1 MRCILR
7 PMRLL
12 STDPLFAWDKLP
24 DSTEIAT
31 LRNMLDRLPDQ
42 TLLSALRRYRG
53 KGRNDY
59 PMHVLWRAH
68 LLRIMLRHPTMED
81 CLAELKRN
89 PALRQVAGIEAGMN
103 VPAPCN
109 MSRFLE
115 VLGRPEHLQLTEAM
129 FGRMARLLG
138 EAVPDLGVHLAGDSA
153 ALCARADAPGRGQ
166 EGLPQP
172 DGAIKQYLDDQ
183 GKVLKT
189 YQWFGYKFHLLV
201 DAVHEVVLAFKLTS
215 ASAADS
221 VQLPDLLD
229 QAQRFLPA
237 GRIKTLAY
245 DKAADNEPSHA
256 LLQGHGIKPVIEVR
270 NLWKDKQEEV
280 IGGNVV
286 HDEAG
291 TLYCYDLTQA
301 VPVRRKM
308 SFMGHEKN
316 RGTLK
321 YRCPARHEGIPCPSD
336 KKCNGDSCYGK
347 TVRVK
352 CAIDLRRFPPIPRAT
367 AEFARRY
374 AGRTSVERVNARCKL
389 FWGADDGN
397 VTGAARFHAH
407 MHGILLVHQSFALLL
422 ATAPRHEGRSLSP
435 TRLSVI
441 ARRLEEATQ
450 ATR

>member
-1 MRCILR
+1 
-7 PMRLL
+7 MRLHT
-12 STDPLFAWDKLP
+12 TDPLFAWDKLP
-24 DSTEIAT
+24 DTTEIAT
-31 LRNMLDRLPDQ
+31 LKDMLNRLPDQ
-42 TLLSALRRYRG
+42 RLLSALRRYRG

-59 PMHVLWRAH
+59 PMHALWRTH

-81 CLAELKRN
+81 CLAELGRN
-89 PALRQVAGIEAGMN
+89 PALRQVAGIEAGRK
-103 VPAPCN
+103 VPSPWN

-115 VLGRPEHLQLTEAM
+115 VLGRPEHLRLTEAM
-129 FGRMARLLG
+129 FEGMAKLLG
-138 EAVPDLGVHLAGDSA
+138 EAVADLGVHLAGDSA
-153 ALCARADAPGRGQ
+153 ALSARADAPGREQ
-166 EGLPQP
+166 KGLPQP
-172 DGAIKQYLDDQ
+172 DGAIKQYLDDE

-215 ASAADS
+215 ASGSDS
-221 VQLPDLLD
+221 IQLPDLLD
-229 QAQRFLPA
+229 QAQRVLPA

-245 DKAADNEPSHA
+245 DKAADNEPVHA
-256 LLQGHGIKPVIEVR
+256 LLDGHAIKPVIEVR
-270 NLWKDKQEEV
+270 GLWKDKQEEL
-280 IGGNVV
+280 ISGNVV
-286 HDEAG
+286 YDEAG
-291 TLYCYDLTQA
+291 TVYCYDMTQEVA
-301 VPVRRKM
+301 VRRKM
-308 SFMGHEKN
+308 SFMGHEKS

-374 AGRTSVERVNARCKL
+374 NGRTSVERVNARCKL

-407 MHGILLVHQSFALLL
+407 MHAILLVHQAFALQL
-422 ATAPRHEGRSLSP
+422 AKAPRHEGRSLSP

-441 ARRLEEATQ
+441 ARRLQQ
-450 ATR
+450 ATL

>member
-1 MRCILR
+1 
-7 PMRLL
+7 MRLHT
-12 STDPLFAWDKLP
+12 TDPLFAWDKLP
-24 DSTEIAT
+24 DTTEIAT
-31 LRNMLDRLPDQ
+31 LKDMLNRLPDQ
-42 TLLSALRRYRG
+42 RLLSALRRYRG

-59 PMHVLWRAH
+59 PMHALWRTH

-81 CLAELKRN
+81 CLAELGRN
-89 PALRQVAGIEAGMN
+89 PALRQVAGIEAGRK
-103 VPAPCN
+103 VPSPWN

-115 VLGRPEHLQLTEAM
+115 VLGRPEHLRLTEAM
-129 FGRMARLLG
+129 FEGMAKLLG
-138 EAVPDLGVHLAGDSA
+138 EAVADLGVHLAGDSA
-153 ALCARADAPGRGQ
+153 ALSARADAPGREQ
-166 EGLPQP
+166 KGLPQP
-172 DGAIKQYLDDQ
+172 DGAIKQYLDDE

-215 ASAADS
+215 ASGSDS
-221 VQLPDLLD
+221 IQLPDLLD
-229 QAQRFLPA
+229 QAQRVLPA

-245 DKAADNEPSHA
+245 DKAADNEPVHA
-256 LLQGHGIKPVIEVR
+256 LLDGHAIKPVIEVR
-270 NLWKDKQEEV
+270 GLWTDKQEEL
-280 IGGNVV
+280 ISGNVV
-286 HDEAG
+286 YDEAG
-291 TLYCYDLTQA
+291 TVYCYDMTQEVA
-301 VPVRRKM
+301 VRRKM
-308 SFMGHEKN
+308 SFMGHEKS

-374 AGRTSVERVNARCKL
+374 NGRTSVERVNARCKL

-407 MHGILLVHQSFALLL
+407 MHAILLVHQAFALQL
-422 ATAPRHEGRSLSP
+422 AKAPRHEGRSLSP

-441 ARRLEEATQ
+441 ARRLQQ
-450 ATR
+450 ATL